1 MPTGSRRDLL
11 PSTYTVLT
19 HPAIVALRGFLSH
32 DVITGLIREAKE
44 RYQGDHLNRAVT
56 LEAIATEV
64 TRKATALDLQPPR
77 LINAT
82 GIVIHTGLGTAPL
95 SPIARAHVL
104 VATGATRTGGEGM
117 GGRTERVERG
127 LRILTGGEAACVT
140 VQNAATCTL
149 VGSALAGGRE
159 IVCAARDLLEIGR
172 GIRLQ
177 DLFETSSA
185 RVVPVGSAN
194 CVRLE
199 DYERAITPRT
209 ALVLRIWHSNYASTG
224 YVSHVDTPALAR
236 LAHAHG
242 LPLVLNLG
250 AGSLVDLREKGL
262 PYSPTIQDGLRD
274 GADLVLASGDKLIGG
289 PQAGIAVGGAALVW
303 QLAAQPLYRAVRP
316 AKLDIAALEGTLA
329 CYLAGRAWEEIPVL
343 RLLAATPSELQRRA
357 QAITAALAPGPLTV
371 EPVVDTARCGGAAL
385 PDTALPT
392 WTLRVTSD
400 THHTETL
407 YRLLQNEGVVGRRA
421 QRAVVL
427 DLRSVCPEDDPHL
440 ADALNLCC
448 RAPAEGVHA
457 TYRAVAV
464 T

>member
-1 MPTGSRRDLL
+1 
-11 PSTYTVLT
+11 
-19 HPAIVALRGFLSH
+19 LSH
-32 DVITGLIREAKE
+32 DVITGFIHAAKV
-44 RYQGDHLNRAVT
+44 RYQGNHSDRATV
-56 LEAIATEV
+56 LDAIARMVASE
-64 TRKATALDLQPPR
+64 ATALVRQPSH
-77 LINAT
+77 LVNAT

-95 SPIARAHVL
+95 SATARAHAL
-104 VATGATRTGGEGM
+104 EATGAVPTGADVM

-149 VGSALAGGRE
+149 VANVLAGRRE

-172 GIRLQ
+172 GVRLQ
-177 DLFETSSA
+177 DLFEAGSA

-194 CVRLE
+194 CVRLG

-209 ALVLRIWHSNYASTG
+209 AVVLRIWHSNYATTG
-224 YVSHVDTPALAR
+224 YVSHVGTLELAR

-242 LPLVLNLG
+242 LPLILNLG

-274 GADLVLASGDKLIGG
+274 DADLVLASGDKLIGG
-289 PQAGIAVGGAALVW
+289 PQAGIAVGGAALVQ
-303 QLAAQPLYRAVRP
+303 QLAAHPLYRAVRP

-329 CYLAGRAWEEIPVL
+329 SYLAGRAWEEIPVL